1 MDIYAESHIGM
12 VREENQDAYCVT
24 AVREGVTL
32 AVVCDGMG
40 GAAGGKLAASL
51 ACEEFVTRFRDSYSS
66 LVGEAPPTEE
76 LVHRIYSHAI
86 YHANNAVFEESIAD
100 PTLHGMGTTLTAA
113 CIAGGGV
120 YTANVGDSRTYLFR
134 AGGIE
139 QLTHDDS
146 LVQLLVDRGRITE
159 AEAEQKAQKNIL
171 IRALGTDPYVEFGFR
186 FTPLLSDK
194 SSLLLCSDGLT
205 AYYDEAALAAALRPL
220 RAAKAVVEE
229 LIAGACAAGGR
240 DNITC
245 VYLRDV

>member
-1 MDIYAESHIGM
+1 MDIYAQSHIGM
-12 VREENQDAYCVT
+12 VREENQDTYCVT

-51 ACEEFVTRFRDSYSS
+51 ACEEFVSRFCDSYAS
-66 LVGEAPPTEE
+66 LVGEALPTEE
-76 LVHRIYSHAI
+76 LLHRVYSHAI
-86 YHANNAVFEESIAD
+86 YHANNAVFEESITD

-113 CIAGGGV
+113 CVAGGGV

-146 LVQLLVDRGRITE
+146 LVQLLLDRGKISGSE
-159 AEAEQKAQKNIL
+159 AESGIKKNIL

-186 FTPLLSDK
+186 FTPLFSE

-205 AYYDEAALAAALRPL
+205 AYYDEAALSAALRPQ
-220 RAAKAVVEE
+220 RPARTVVEE
-229 LIAGACAAGGR
+229 LIGGALAAGGQ
-240 DNITC
+240 DNVTC